1 MPWWL
6 DQAPGMT
13 TISHLGGVWRH
24 VPPGKFEMF
33 DPQGLS
39 AYTAIHNT
47 MLHDPSTI
55 QLIIEFQNVFNIIL
69 YT

>member
-13 TISHLGGVWRH
+13 TISHLAGVWRH

-33 DPQGLS
+33 DPQRLS

-47 MLHDPSTI
+47 MLTPAQYSSS
-55 QLIIEFQNVFNIIL
+55 LNFKMFL
-69 YT
+69 A